1 MENNNFTNE
10 EFNTENNP
18 QDYLDI
24 SSTTEEND
32 AFDLSSFSS
41 KSAQTQND
49 TKKGKKKKTKKG
61 TVLKVL
67 LTTFLIGAITCCLVI
82 GGFLIYV
89 FGFID
94 YSMVGDLDE
103 LSLNFTTTIYCKDS
117 KTGEFVEYQRIHG
130 GDNRIWIS
138 DDEGEIPQNLKDAIV
153 AIEDKDFREHDG
165 VDWGR
170 TISAFANE
178 IFHFSSKYGGSTI
191 TQQLVKNITDDRTQ
205 NASRKIREIMRAHYL
220 ESNNSK
226 DVILECYIN
235 TVAMANGMYG
245 AEVASNYYFNKSAKD
260 LTLAE
265 CACLAAVINLPEYY
279 RPDENPINNKE
290 RREIVLNEMYSQGYI
305 TQEEM
310 EQAKAEEIVIV
321 AKKENLNEDDVYS
334 YFVDTLI
341 DEIVDDLV
349 EEYGYDRAY
358 AENKFFNAGYQIYST
373 LDLNAQTILEET
385 MQSDKFKVTKKDKA
399 GNEQRLQGSMTI
411 MDYSG
416 HVVAICGGFG
426 EKTENRGLNRATM
439 SFRQPGSS
447 IKPLSAYAPALEKN
461 MITYSSFV
469 KDHRKY
475 FGDWAPNNWYGGNW
489 GDIPAR
495 YALEQ
500 SSNTIPVYLI
510 ESMGIQNS
518 FNFLKEKL
526 GITNL
531 VEQDMNFAS
540 LGMGGTYTGLTT
552 MQSAAAFAIFGNG
565 GKYYEPTTYYEVL
578 DQKGEIVLSN
588 TDYKPVAAISEDTA
602 TIMNKML
609 QNVVYNEGTGAVMA
623 QYVPHMKIF
632 AKTGTADQAN
642 DVWLSGGT
650 PYYVASAWCGFD
662 ELMEVPNASM
672 AKMLWGNVMS
682 KLHSKLPSNSY
693 ETSEFVTT
701 RYYCTETGGV
711 ATTGCTSL
719 DIGYYKT
726 SYMPAC
732 TKHNGTILDEADP
745 TKPLKPTTD
754 TSSTSSTTSS
764 ETSSTSSTDTS
775 STTSVTSSAPST
787 SSETSSTNSVDTSS
801 VTSSTVSTTA
811 SATSSDTTTSESQDS
826 SEDTNTNLQEAA

>member
-1 MENNNFTNE
+1 MENNSFTNE

-18 QDYLDI
+18 QDNVDL
-24 SSTTEEND
+24 SSTAGED
-32 AFDLSSFSS
+32 DVFDLSSFSS
-41 KSAQTQND
+41 KSEKTQDNA
-49 TKKGKKKKTKKG
+49 KKGKKKKNKKQ

-82 GGFLIYV
+82 GGFLIYI

-138 DDEGEIPQNLKDAIV
+138 DDEGEIPQNLKDAVV
-153 AIEDKDFREHDG
+153 AIEDKDFRDHDG

-178 IFHFSSKYGGSTI
+178 FLHFSSKYGGSTI

-279 RPDENPINNKE
+279 RPDQNPINNKE
-290 RREIVLNEMYSQGYI
+290 RREIVLSEMYSQGYI
-305 TQEEM
+305 TKEEM

-321 AKKENLNEDDVYS
+321 AKKENLKEDDVYS
-334 YFVDTLI
+334 YFVDALI

-373 LDLNAQTILEET
+373 LDLNAQTILEQT
-385 MQSDKFKVTKKDKA
+385 MLSDKFKVIKKDKA
-399 GNEQRLQGSMTI
+399 GKEQRLQGSMTI

-439 SFRQPGSS
+439 SYRQPGSS
-447 IKPLSAYAPALEKN
+447 IKPISAYAPALEKN

-469 KDHRKY
+469 KDYRKY

-500 SSNTIPVYLI
+500 SSNTIPVYLV

-518 FNFLKEKL
+518 YNFLKEKL

-531 VEQDMNFAS
+531 VEQDMNYAS
-540 LGMGGTYTGLTT
+540 LGMGGTYAGLTT

-565 GKYYEPTTYYEVL
+565 GKYYNPTTYYEVR
-578 DQKGEIVLSN
+578 DQKGEVVLTN
-588 TDYKPVAAISEDTA
+588 AEYKPVPAISEDTA
-602 TIMNKML
+602 TIMNHML
-609 QNVVYNEGTGAVMA
+609 QNVVHNGGTGAVMA

-662 ELMEVPNASM
+662 QLMEVPNASM
-672 AKMLWGNVMS
+672 AKMLWGTVMS
-682 KLHSKLPSNSY
+682 KLHSKLPSKNY
-693 ETSEFVTT
+693 ATSEFVTT

-711 ATTGCTSL
+711 ATTGCTSKS
-719 DIGYYKT
+719 IGYYKT

-732 TKHNGTILDEADP
+732 TKHSGAILDEVKY
-745 TKPLKPTTD
+745 TKPDNPTSN
-754 TSSTSSTTSS
+754 TSSKTSSSS
-764 ETSSTSSTDTS
+764 SVVASSSSAS
-775 STTSVTSSAPST
+775 SSVTSSAT
-787 SSETSSTNSVDTSS
+787 SSAAQGTDS
-801 VTSSTVSTTA
+801 
-811 SATSSDTTTSESQDS
+811 TTTSTESAT
-826 SEDTNTNLQEAA
+826 E

>member
-1 MENNNFTNE
+1 MENNNFNNE
-10 EFNTENNP
+10 EFNNENNL
-18 QDYLDI
+18 QENVDL
-24 SSTTEEND
+24 SSATGEED
-32 AFDLSSFSS
+32 VFDLSSFSS
-41 KSAQTQND
+41 KSEQAQKD
-49 TKKGKKKKTKKG
+49 TKKGNKKRTKKE

-67 LTTFLIGAITCCLVI
+67 LTTFLIGAITCCLVV
-82 GGFLIYV
+82 GGFLIYI

-153 AIEDKDFREHDG
+153 AIEDKDFRDHDG

-170 TISAFANE
+170 TIGAFANE

-226 DVILECYIN
+226 DVILESYIN

-279 RPDENPINNKE
+279 RPDLNPINNKE
-290 RREIVLNEMYSQGYI
+290 RRDIVLSEMYSQGYI
-305 TQEEM
+305 TKEEM
-310 EQAKAEEIVIV
+310 EQAKAEELVIV
-321 AKKENLNEDDVYS
+321 AKKDNLNEEEVYS

-341 DEIVDDLV
+341 DQVVDDLV

-358 AENKFFNAGYQIYST
+358 AENKFFNAGYKIYTT

-385 MQSDKFKVTKKDKA
+385 MKSDKFKVTKKDKE

-416 HVVAICGGFG
+416 HIVAICGGFG

-469 KDHRKY
+469 KDYRKN

-510 ESMGIQNS
+510 ESMGLQNS
-518 FNFLKEKL
+518 YNFLKEKL

-531 VEQDMNFAS
+531 VEQDMNYAS

-578 DQKGEIVLSN
+578 DQKGEVVLTTSN
-588 TDYKPVAAISEDTA
+588 KKPVAAISEDTA

-609 QNVVYNEGTGAVMA
+609 QNVVYNDGTGAVMA
-623 QYVPHMKIF
+623 QYIPHMKIF

-662 ELMEVPNASM
+662 TLMEVPNASM

-682 KLHSKLPSNSY
+682 KLHSNLPSKSY
-693 ETSEFVTT
+693 PTSEFVTA

-711 ATTGCTSL
+711 ATTGCTNLSF
-719 DIGYYKT
+719 GYYKT

-732 TKHNGTILDEADP
+732 TKHSGAILNEVDF
-745 TKPLKPTTD
+745 TKPLNTGTTTSST
-754 TSSTSSTTSS
+754 TSSTSSTPSTSS
-764 ETSSTSSTDTS
+764 ETSSTSSTTS
-775 STTSVTSSAPST
+775 STSST
-787 SSETSSTNSVDTSS
+787 SSDETSSTASTS
-801 VTSSTVSTTA
+801 TSATDSGAATSEQHN
-811 SATSSDTTTSESQDS
+811 TSSDTVTSS
-826 SEDTNTNLQEAA
+826 QEAA